1 MYQQFLV
8 ALVSSYRYEGSR
20 KNDAAIESD
29 AQKLNKAVRNGDK
42 TMLIKD
48 EEIVRILTTRSKPHL
63 KEVFKCYY
71 YDFDRDIV
79 EA

>member
-29 AQKLNKAVRNGDK
+29 AQKLNKAIRNGDK
-42 TMLIKD
+42 MALIKD
-48 EEIVRILTTRSKPHL
+48 EEIVRNLTTKSKPHL
-63 KEVFKCYY
+63 EAVFKCYY
-71 YDFDRDIV
+71 DDFDKDIV
-79 EA
+79 EV